1 MQGGAV
7 PNPVQTTSNYEIK
20 VSDGTAAT
28 STIGKAKKQ
37 QTNMLKLYLRSLRK
51 RARLHGAH
59 EATAEAGKSIRT
71 QLVYGVFHV
80 PDTLSALHRRELQ
93 GF

>member
-71 QLVYGVFHV
+71 QPTCL
-80 PDTLSALHRRELQ
+80 
-93 GF
+93 